1 MSATSKIGS
10 FLPKGESTIAQRFS
24 VGLAC
29 AKASSPE
36 GTAER
41 DRDGAH
47 TGYRRQA
54 TDGKPRRGGIFVEI
68 ATFQVPFLFF
78 APPIPSV
85 GREGLSESL
94 RGMGGAKNKKVR
106 GRAVISTNMPPLRGF
121 RLLQRALLCIVA
133 ALASAYF
140 SGCSQK
146 SSAADKKT
154 NGSLVVP
161 VVVTQAIAQDFPIE
175 LRNIGNVEA
184 YATVTIRSQITG
196 QITKIHFR
204 EGQEVKAGDMLF
216 TIDPR
221 PAQGALRQAQADL
234 KRDQAQ
240 LVSARLEFDR
250 AKKLFESK
258 ISSKDDYDK
267 AEAAY
272 GALEATVM
280 ADEAQVSRA
289 QLQVEFT
296 SLRSP
301 LDGRTGNLMVKE
313 GNIVKAPDDSL
324 VTINQV
330 HPIYVTFSVPEQ
342 ELPAIRERM
351 QGAALPVE
359 VDAPGN
365 TSLKLKGEL
374 SFIDNT
380 VDMATGRIRLT
391 ATFENADGLLWPGQF
406 LQTRLTIRTLAHATM
421 VPTQALQSS
430 QSGDFMFVVKQDS
443 KVEKRPVTAGP
454 SRGGMMVV
462 EKGVEP
468 GETVVI
474 DGQLRLVEG
483 SEVKAHNNE
492 L

>member
-1 MSATSKIGS
+1 
-10 FLPKGESTIAQRFS
+10 L
-24 VGLAC
+24 
-29 AKASSPE
+29 
-36 GTAER
+36 
-41 DRDGAH
+41 
-47 TGYRRQA
+47 
-54 TDGKPRRGGIFVEI
+54 
-68 ATFQVPFLFF
+68 
-78 APPIPSV
+78 
-85 GREGLSESL
+85 
-94 RGMGGAKNKKVR
+94 
-106 GRAVISTNMPPLRGF
+106 
-121 RLLQRALLCIVA
+121 A
-133 ALASAYF
+133 AL

-146 SSAADKKT
+146 SAAADKKT
-154 NGSLVVP
+154 NGSLIVP
-161 VVVTQAIAQDFPIE
+161 VVVTQAVAQDFPIE

-221 PAQGALRQAQADL
+221 PAQGALRQAEADL

-240 LVSARLEFDR
+240 LVSAKLEFER
-250 AKKLFESK
+250 AGKLLASN

-272 GALEATVM
+272 GALQATVM
-280 ADEAQVSRA
+280 ADEAAVSRA

-296 SLRSP
+296 ALRSP
-301 LDGRTGNLMVKE
+301 IDGRTGNLMVKE

-342 ELPAIRERM
+342 ELPTIRERM
-351 QGAALPVE
+351 HGAALPVE

-365 TSLKLKGEL
+365 SAIKLKGDL

-380 VDMATGRIRLT
+380 VDMTTGRIRLK

-443 KVEKRPVTAGP
+443 KVQKRMVTAGP

-462 EKGVEP
+462 EKGIEP

-483 SEVKAHNNE
+483 SEVKAQNNQ